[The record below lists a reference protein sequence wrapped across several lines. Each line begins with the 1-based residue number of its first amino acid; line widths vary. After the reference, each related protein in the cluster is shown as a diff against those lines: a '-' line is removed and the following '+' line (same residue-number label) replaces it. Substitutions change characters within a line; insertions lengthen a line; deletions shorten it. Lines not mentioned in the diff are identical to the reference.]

1 MLFSIAVLIVFFR
14 LGFTRQLYVTTHHVN
29 EGHTFEFRQRAHQP
43 FVDAI
48 EHQQYFNAFIFED
61 FKMRA
66 AARGLISFG
75 TNVVDALLVFF
86 LAFHVIRKTRGLVA
100 VAVISR
106 GEAQQLHNSVAI
118 GKIFTRALF
127 EDLAKLFPERLIL
140 LRIFLGHVFEHAK
153 HTLRDRIT
161 NRGNAFV
168 LLQDLARDVEW
179 QIVGV
184 DDALDETK
192 V

>member
-1 MLFSIAVLIVFFR
+1 MC
-14 LGFTRQLYVTTHHVN
+14 G
-29 EGHTFEFRQRAHQP
+29 
-43 FVDAI
+43 
-48 EHQQYFNAFIFED
+48 
-61 FKMRA
+61 
-66 AARGLISFG
+66 
-75 TNVVDALLVFF
+75 
-86 LAFHVIRKTRGLVA
+86 
-100 VAVISR
+100 